1 MRQLRT
7 RIDEASDELR
17 LEQEEWRVVDGLLDG
32 VSQAYEDKVKEEKRV
47 TDEESEE
54 DHGIELDDFPPVPG
68 TGQTWVGRARSGT
81 TVSAES
87 QMTAVNSIDSYS
99 TGPPLT
105 PTSPHTPSHPD
116 DEDQRSFFHFDGDDR
131 DHSPGRSRRSSPG
144 EDDGDDLTA
153 PLKVPWPAWIDR
165 SESRRP
171 NASYGYNTHF
181 VPSKTSPNKSPS
193 TTRSNTPNSSH
204 HNPHGFAGTLA
215 AALTGSH
222 HGSKGSEPQLKTYK
236 SMGELRNRPKHLSLT
251 RNGDSPTSSSHRGSP
266 IPHTPAS
273 ARPSQEPVMSRPH
286 ATRPRAETS
295 ASVRS
300 VKFPVT
306 LEVPTVKSRSRAG
319 SLFSVATGSAGSGV
333 AVAGVKG
340 PETTAATGTDGSS
353 VAQAGKGRARSKS
366 EGEKSKAFRHLHH
379 SHSPQEGEK
388 TAGQKGTGKFKAW
401 FRKTLNLKPL
411 TLTPVAEDQQHQYC
425 GQEPQ
430 QRQQYQQHYRHR
442 HHGEVVPVQEGCM
455 SEGEGEVEGRSSL
468 TTLCERED
476 ASASGKRRSLSGRF
490 PYRAFAAASKD
501 LARMDERMSNVSLR
515 FSSEVHLSFVLC
527 GSYTNLDTT
536 FL

>member
-1 MRQLRT
+1 M
-7 RIDEASDELR
+7 
-17 LEQEEWRVVDGLLDG
+17 EQEEWRVVDGLLDG

-47 TDEESEE
+47 TDEESSE
-54 DHGIELDDFPPVPG
+54 DHGVELDDFPLPPVPASG
-68 TGQTWVGRARSGT
+68 ETWVGRARSGT

-87 QMTAVNSIDSYS
+87 QMTAVDSIDSYS

-105 PTSPHTPSHPD
+105 PTSPRTPSHPD

-251 RNGDSPTSSSHRGSP
+251 RNDDSPTPSSHRGSP

-273 ARPSQEPVMSRPH
+273 ARPSQEPMMSRPN

-306 LEVPTVKSRSRAG
+306 LEVPTVKSRSR
-319 SLFSVATGSAGSGV
+319 TG
-333 AVAGVKG
+333 
-340 PETTAATGTDGSS
+340 
-353 VAQAGKGRARSKS
+353 
-366 EGEKSKAFRHLHH
+366 
-379 SHSPQEGEK
+379 
-388 TAGQKGTGKFKAW
+388 
-401 FRKTLNLKPL
+401 
-411 TLTPVAEDQQHQYC
+411 
-425 GQEPQ
+425 
-430 QRQQYQQHYRHR
+430 
-442 HHGEVVPVQEGCM
+442 
-455 SEGEGEVEGRSSL
+455 
-468 TTLCERED
+468 
-476 ASASGKRRSLSGRF
+476 
-490 PYRAFAAASKD
+490 
-501 LARMDERMSNVSLR
+501 
-515 FSSEVHLSFVLC
+515 
-527 GSYTNLDTT
+527 
-536 FL
+536 